1 MQRRLCLLSVI
12 LVGMTTRSERIAELE
27 AASAEAMEQ
36 AQLHFARAA
45 ALGEEARL
53 LREGSQV
60 ATDVAAL
67 SRVDAIVAVLREAAG
82 PLSPTEIGRA
92 LVAAGRPEDS
102 RQAITASLDYLRK
115 QDRIVR
121 VGRGRYTAAA

>member
-1 MQRRLCLLSVI
+1 MQRYLCLLSVI

-67 SRVDAIVAVLREAAG
+67 SRVDAIVAVLREAAA
-82 PLSPTEIGRA
+82 PLSPAQIGEA

-102 RQAITASLDYLRK
+102 RQTITASLDYLRK
-115 QDRIVR
+115 QDRVVR
-121 VGRGRYTAAA
+121 VGRGRYAAAA